1 MKLNWTIKT
10 FLIVVVI
17 TTIVFFIRMFFSIK
31 HVNMAKEKAG
41 EKDVYYDRY
50 RNIIL
55 SGKII
60 KKTSLDND
68 RYSLYEIDVAKSTI
82 EHHDLRDSAK
92 DFFLVIDGEKA
103 QMVYNLSYDIF
114 ENDSVEVNYGSRYLY
129 VYRKGILTHSFT
141 VPSFVD
147 YYVSMRKKAFG
158 R

>member
-31 HVNMAKEKAG
+31 QVNISKEKAR
-41 EKDVYYDRY
+41 EKNVYYDRY

-60 KKTSLDND
+60 KKTSLDNG
-68 RYSLYEIDVAKSTI
+68 RYSLYEIEIAKSTI
-82 EHHDLRDSAK
+82 NQHDLRDSVS
-92 DFFLVIDGEKA
+92 DYFLVIDPQRAK
-103 QMVYNLSYDIF
+103 MVYSMSYNIF
-114 ENDSVEVNYGSRYLY
+114 ENDSVEVNYGNRKLYL
-129 VYRKGILTHSFT
+129 YRKGVLLNHYTL
-141 VPSFVD
+141 PSFVD